1 MENSNI
7 NSIELNPLKR
17 IEVENGDVL
26 HGLKNYE
33 KSFKGFGEAYFSF
46 INYDKKKAWKKH
58 KEMTLNLIVPFGM
71 VKVALI
77 DSEKSHKTVIIGE
90 KNYCRLT
97 VPPNIWFGF
106 MGLSRPNS
114 IILNIAD
121 IRHDPS
127 ESERKPVDYFKFHW
141 GV

>member
-1 MENSNI
+1 MKNSTI
-7 NSIELNPLKR
+7 DLIELNPLKR
-17 IEVENGDVL
+17 IKVENGDVL

-46 INYDKKKAWKKH
+46 INYNKIKAWKKH
-58 KEMTLNLIVPFGM
+58 KEMTLNLVVPFGM
-71 VKVALI
+71 VKIALI
-77 DSEKSHKTVIIGE
+77 DYYKNHKLVIIGDN
-90 KNYCRLT
+90 NYCRLT

-106 MGLSRPNS
+106 MGISKPHS

-127 ESERKPVDYFKFHW
+127 ESEKKNIDHFNFDW